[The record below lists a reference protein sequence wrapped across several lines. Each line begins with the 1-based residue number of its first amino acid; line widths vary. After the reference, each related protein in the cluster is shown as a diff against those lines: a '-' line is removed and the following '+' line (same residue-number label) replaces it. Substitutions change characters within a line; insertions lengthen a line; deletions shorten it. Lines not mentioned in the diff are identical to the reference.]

1 MRKRTTP
8 YKITDVIIKF
18 CEDTVSS
25 VKPMYIP
32 VRAVTGSE
40 QNECFINVQKVVEKY
55 GGKQVNGWAI
65 WQWANILVEAEAHSI
80 WESPEGQLVD
90 ITPHVYGE
98 KEILFL
104 RDDSMVYRGKTIV
117 SKRMPLTH
125 SPLAAEYIEL
135 MNERDRLISEAVGKT
150 YAMPVQMA
158 ARIAMIEAMANET
171 VKGNEFCPCQSGLKY
186 KKCCG
191 KEE

>member
-18 CEDTVSS
+18 CEETVSS

-65 WQWANILVEAEAHSI
+65 WQWANILVEAEAHSV

-171 VKGNEFCPCQSGLKY
+171 VKGNEFCPCRSGLKY